1 MKLKRGIKSILIAIV
16 LTSLVGCGANKTRKV
31 VHRDCGRFIY
41 VSMEDQDILY
51 YSGMT
56 NDIISYLKPLTESQ
70 EAAVKRIR
78 NLSLLDDL
86 AEQIQNV
93 NDKHMAC
100 MEQEK

>member
-1 MKLKRGIKSILIAIV
+1 ML
-16 LTSLVGCGANKTRKV
+16 GCGVSKTRKV
-31 VHRDCGRFIY
+31 VHRDCGMFIY
-41 VSMEDQDILY
+41 VSTEDQDILY

-56 NDIISYLKPLTESQ
+56 DDIISYLKPLTESQ
-70 EAAVKRIR
+70 KQAVERIR
-78 NLSLLDDL
+78 NLELLNDL

>member
-1 MKLKRGIKSILIAIV
+1 
-16 LTSLVGCGANKTRKV
+16 
-31 VHRDCGRFIY
+31 
-41 VSMEDQDILY
+41 MEDQDILY

-56 NDIISYLKPLTESQ
+56 DDIISYLKPLTESQ
-70 EAAVKRIR
+70 KQAIARIR
-78 NLSLLDDL
+78 NLALLDDL

>member
-1 MKLKRGIKSILIAIV
+1 MKLKHGIRSILTVIV
-16 LTSLVGCGANKTRKV
+16 LTSLLGCGVSKTKKV

-41 VSMEDQDILY
+41 VSIGDQDILY
-51 YSGMT
+51 HSGMT
-56 NDIISYLKPLTESQ
+56 DDVISYLKPLTESQ

-78 NLSLLDDL
+78 NLALLDNL

>member
-1 MKLKRGIKSILIAIV
+1 M
-16 LTSLVGCGANKTRKV
+16 
-31 VHRDCGRFIY
+31 
-41 VSMEDQDILY
+41 SMEDQDILY

-70 EAAVKRIR
+70 KKAIARIR
-78 NLSLLDDL
+78 NLALLDDL